1 MRRLALLCSVALLA
15 PGIALAQQFCSID
28 GQGQPAAAPPAVTPA
43 QVVPASA
50 ADRNVYP
57 VIGADEIAR
66 SPALARIAKNGAT
79 LLDLGTDDGIRTV
92 FAYLGENMEVFHV
105 SRSGRFA
112 VRSGRLMDMAEPD
125 PAKRDLTIR
134 RASIIPGVIPSV
146 DMRNQGRPQE
156 SVQAAPQ
163 AQDGNAVLEKLE
175 KADFGVAGRSDA
187 PRLYAFIDPL
197 CSFSVRLI
205 EALRPHI
212 AAGRIQVAMVPLAL
226 IDHETNGRSTPA
238 AQTLLSQPSEA
249 MDPSWRGMVDAVRA
263 KRPDSFAPTD
273 DGRARLARNMALA
286 ASLQV
291 QATPTLVWRQ
301 ADGTPRAQMGGQDL
315 DQVIASLTGAQR

>member
-1 MRRLALLCSVALLA
+1 MRRLALLCSAALLA
-15 PGIALAQQFCSID
+15 PGIALAQQQFCAID
-28 GQGQPAAAPPAVTPA
+28 GQPPAALPPAAAAVQAIP
-43 QVVPASA
+43 VNNS
-50 ADRNVYP
+50 DRNVYP
-57 VIGADEIAR
+57 VIGPEEITR
-66 SPALARIAKNGAT
+66 SPALTRIASKGAT

-92 FAYLGENMEVFHV
+92 FAYLGESMEVFHV
-105 SRSGRFA
+105 SPSGRYA

-134 RASIIPGVIPSV
+134 RAAIIPGVMPSV
-146 DMRNQGRPQE
+146 DMRGQAGPLE
-156 SVQAAPQ
+156 AAQAAPQ
-163 AQDGNAVLEKLE
+163 AQDGNAVLVQLE
-175 KADFGVAGRSDA
+175 KANYGVAGRPDA

-238 AQTLLSQPSEA
+238 AQTLLSQPET
-249 MDPSWRGMVDAVRA
+249 MDAAWKGIVDAVRG
-263 KRPDSFAPTD
+263 KRPDTFTPSD

-286 ASLQV
+286 AALQV

-301 ADGTPRAQMGGQDL
+301 SDGTPRAQMGGQDL
-315 DQVIASLTGAQR
+315 GQVVASLTGAQR